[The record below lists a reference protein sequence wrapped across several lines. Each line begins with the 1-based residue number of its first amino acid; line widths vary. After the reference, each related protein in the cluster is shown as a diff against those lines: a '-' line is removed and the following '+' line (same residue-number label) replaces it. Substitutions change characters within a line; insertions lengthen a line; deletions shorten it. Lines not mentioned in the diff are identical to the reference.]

1 MDYPKFLKLF
11 GQIHN
16 KYKRNVA
23 YHNDLHGS
31 DVAQHCNLIL
41 KTQEMGKYC
50 EFNNMDTLALL
61 VAAFCHDVQHDGFNN
76 RYHVLKKSPL
86 FQMYGDEQV
95 QENNHAAQTLKLL
108 DNFDTDFIS
117 SKFTK
122 GEGRIVKKR
131 IIESILFTDMASMN
145 KLRDGFQSHL
155 NKFGIKNAV
164 NREKLIDHSSVR
176 TEEQSKQLMSS
187 VILHA
192 CDISTS
198 LRDFETSVFNVRRL
212 TLQLYISLLCL
223 EAIVLLL
230 FTGSGERSFIYS
242 CQSKQKLANLI

>member
-1 MDYPKFLKLF
+1 
-11 GQIHN
+11 
-16 KYKRNVA
+16 
-23 YHNDLHGS
+23 
-31 DVAQHCNLIL
+31 
-41 KTQEMGKYC
+41 MGKYC

-122 GEGRIVKKR
+122 GECRIVKKR

-176 TEEQSKQLMSS
+176 AEEQSKQLMSS

-198 LRDFETSVFNVRRL
+198 LRDFETSVHW
-212 TLQLYISLLCL
+212 
-223 EAIVLLL
+223 ADLL
-230 FTGSGERSFIYS
+230 FEEFFNQGDVEKAQGLKVSMMCDRDTTNIAGGQAGFI
-242 CQSKQKLANLI
+242 